1 MNIIKLEVYYIEDNK
16 KYISQL
22 IIPEDVLSGELI
34 PLPVNV
40 LMEGVV
46 NLEENVE
53 SPEIFGDLIVRKVE
67 LSLLSKQRRISLLE
81 DNPDFF
87 QNISLEFEFL
97 KVYFNSEI
105 FRQNEI
111 LKKKIKDI
119 YSLEEG

>member
-16 KYISQL
+16 KHISQL
-22 IIPEDVLSGELI
+22 IIPEDVLSRELI

-46 NLEENVE
+46 NLERNVE
-53 SPEIFGDLIVRKVE
+53 STEIFGDLIVRKVE

-81 DNPDFF
+81 DNPNFF

>member
-46 NLEENVE
+46 NLEKNVE